1 MTNLRPHLGGMPSRS
16 RVLLGAAAAGMVL
29 GGCASADTASTS
41 PADGLVYL
49 ATHDGLFHYDDSGP
63 VRVGPV
69 IDLMGFTVVGPDHFY
84 ASGHPGPGVELPAPV
99 GLIESRDGGATWD
112 PLSRQGESDFHAL
125 TASDAGVVASTAQ
138 P

>member
-1 MTNLRPHLGGMPSRS
+1 
-16 RVLLGAAAAGMVL
+16 MVL

-84 ASGHPGPGVELPAPV
+84 ARATPAR
-99 GLIESRDGGATWD
+99 ESSCPRRSDSSSPATAEATWD

>member
-1 MTNLRPHLGGMPSRS
+1 M
-16 RVLLGAAAAGMVL
+16 
-29 GGCASADTASTS
+29 
-41 PADGLVYL
+41 
-49 ATHDGLFHYDDSGP
+49 
-63 VRVGPV
+63 
-69 IDLMGFTVVGPDHFY
+69 GPDHFY